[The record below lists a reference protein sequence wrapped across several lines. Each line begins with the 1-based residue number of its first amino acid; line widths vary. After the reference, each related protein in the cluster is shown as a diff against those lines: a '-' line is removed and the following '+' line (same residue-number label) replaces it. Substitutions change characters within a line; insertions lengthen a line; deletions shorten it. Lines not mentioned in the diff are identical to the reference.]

1 RHYCYFVSKNPHT
14 LTVTS
19 RTGIDSIDLV
29 QVSHVALQSYS
40 RQVKSKNLGCCAP
53 IVVKKQHG
61 NEFGS

>member
-1 RHYCYFVSKNPHT
+1 
-14 LTVTS
+14 VTS
-19 RTGIDSIDLV
+19 LAGLDSIDLV